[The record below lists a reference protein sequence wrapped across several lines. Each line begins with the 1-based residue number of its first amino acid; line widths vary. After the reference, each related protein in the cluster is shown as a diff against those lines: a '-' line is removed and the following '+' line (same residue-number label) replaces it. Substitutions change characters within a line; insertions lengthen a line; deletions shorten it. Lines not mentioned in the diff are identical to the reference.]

1 MARRGVAGCRL
12 TLIWWA
18 NPQTVPRL
26 SANNYIGFNA
36 SGETWS
42 VRCANEKDAA
52 TFVRIVTLA
61 AAHSALHGSDAVSPD
76 YRVMNRLELGEV
88 QDVTLADKV

>member
-1 MARRGVAGCRL
+1 M
-12 TLIWWA
+12 
-18 NPQTVPRL
+18 PRL